1 MYVSR
6 KQLEAYL
13 EPIGEVSR
21 PSKLD
26 KRLHGGGGKGDTPD
40 APNYTQLAKIQAQ
53 NNLDAIRLQTQA
65 NRVNQYTPYGNLVY
79 SRNNPSTFN
88 QSAYDKAMNDYNAS
102 IRNAGTQGNTQQS
115 NGPWLGNAGF
125 ANSGGR
131 ALAMPNKNDFYTGGD
146 DSWSATITLSP
157 EQQQMLD
164 LQNQIGISSLGQVQ
178 QNLSK
183 PFDTSTLPAQMINA
197 GQTAQ
202 DAIMSRLEP
211 AMQRRQEQLDAQL
224 ANQGIG
230 RGTDAYRT
238 AQTEQS
244 QQMNDAYINAA
255 LQGIGVGNQAR
266 QQALNEQ
273 LTLRNEPLNA
283 LNALRSGSQV
293 QNPSFINPAQQGL
306 AQSPDLL
313 GAAQAQYGAQLGAA
327 NAQNAASSNFM
338 SGLMGLGGAIGG
350 AGTGSIF
357 GSMFGF

>member
-6 KQLEAYL
+6 KQLERL
-13 EPIGEVSR
+13 GETLGDVST
-21 PSKLD
+21 PSKID
-26 KRLHGGGGKGDTPD
+26 RKFHGGGGKGDTPD

-53 NNLDAIRLQTQA
+53 NNLDAIRAQTEA

-79 SRNNPSTFN
+79 TRNNPSTFN
-88 QSAYDKAMNDYNAS
+88 QSAYDRAMNDYNSALKNIS
-102 IRNAGTQGNTQQS
+102 SQQT
-115 NGPWLGNAGF
+115 NGPWMGGVNTSNPMAGIV
-125 ANSGGR
+125 A
-131 ALAMPNKNDFYTGGD
+131 PNKNDFYTDGD
-146 DSWSATITLSP
+146 DTWSATITLSP

-178 QNLSK
+178 QNLAK

-211 AMQRRQEQLDAQL
+211 AFQRQQQQLDAQL
-224 ANQGIG
+224 ANQGIS

-238 AQTEQS
+238 AQTDQS
-244 QQMNDAYINAA
+244 QKLNDAYIQAA
-255 LQGIGVGNQAR
+255 LQGINVGNQAR

-306 AQSPDLL
+306 AQTPDLL
-313 GAAQAQYGAQLGAA
+313 GAAQSQYSANLGAA
-327 NAQNAASSNFM
+327 NAANAASSNFIG
-338 SGLMGLGGAIGG
+338 GLMGLGGAIGS

-357 GSMFGF
+357 GKVFGF

>member
-6 KQLEAYL
+6 KQLEAHL

-26 KRLHGGGGKGDTPD
+26 KRCHGGGKVDSPD
-40 APNYTQLAKIQAQ
+40 VPDYVGLAKIQAK
-53 NNLDAIRLQTQA
+53 NNLDAIRAQTAA
-65 NRVNQYTPYGNLVY
+65 NRVDQYTPYGNLVY
-79 SRNNPSTFN
+79 SKTNSGNVFDEKGYQAALQRYN
-88 QSAYDKAMNDYNAS
+88 QQS
-102 IRNAGTQGNTQQS
+102 QGNNIATGQL
-115 NGPWLGNAGF
+115 NGMAG
-125 ANSGGR
+125 AATSGIRSGGGI
-131 ALAMPNKNDFYTGGD
+131 APNRNDFMTGGD
-146 DSWSATITLSP
+146 DRWSATITLSP

-178 QNLSK
+178 DNLSK
-183 PFDTSTLPAQMINA
+183 PFDTSLLPAQMINA

-211 AMQRRQEQLDAQL
+211 SLQRRQAALDTQL

-230 RGTDAYRT
+230 RGTQAYQT
-238 AQTEQS
+238 AQNEFG
-244 QQMNDAYINAA
+244 QQMNDAYIQAA
-255 LQGIGVGNQAR
+255 LQGIGIGNQAR

-283 LNALRSGSQV
+283 LNALRTGSQV

-313 GAAQAQYGAQLGAA
+313 GAAQASYGAQLGASNAA
-327 NAQNAASSNFM
+327 NANSSNFM
-338 SGLMGLGGAIGG
+338 SGLMGLGGYALGGPIGG
-350 AGTGSIF
+350 MAGGF
-357 GSMFGF
+357 LGGMF